1 MNCDRAKERM
11 VDRWMKG
18 IDEEARLELAEHL
31 AGCADCREEH
41 ESLQALWNGLGE
53 LPLEEPGR
61 AMRTDF
67 HRMLEAYQLGA
78 ATAGQKR
85 KAPAWDWLH
94 GLWPR
99 QPLVQFALAGA
110 ALVFGLVAGHLYTAR
125 GHDRERIASLSAEMQ
140 QMRQMVA
147 LSLLQ
152 QQSASDRLRGVNYSI
167 RLEPA
172 DDQVLAALFGTL
184 NHDPNVNV
192 RLAAFDALR
201 QSGARRGV
209 RQGLREALARQ
220 DSPLVQIA
228 LIDWAVEAEDRAAA
242 GALRKMRK
250 QPELHPAVASRL
262 EKAIE
267 RLQ

>member
-1 MNCDRAKERM
+1 MNCDRAKDRM

-18 IDEEARLELAEHL
+18 IDEEARLELSEHL
-31 AGCADCREEH
+31 AGCADCREQH

-53 LPLEEPGR
+53 LPLEEPAR
-61 AMRTDF
+61 AMRTNF
-67 HRMLEAYQLGA
+67 HRMLEAYRLGVA
-78 ATAGQKR
+78 AAAEPR
-85 KAPAWDWLH
+85 KAPAWTWLH

-110 ALVFGLVAGHLYTAR
+110 ALLFGLVAGHLYTAR
-125 GHDRERIASLSAEMQ
+125 GHDRERIAGLSAEMQ
-140 QMRQMVA
+140 QMRQLVA

-152 QQSASDRLRGVNYSI
+152 QQSASDRLRGVSYSI

-172 DDQVLAALFGTL
+172 DDQVLAALFGAL

-201 QSGARRGV
+201 QFGARRAV

-228 LIDWAVEAEDRAAA
+228 LMDWAVEAGDRASA
-242 GALRKMRK
+242 GALRQLRQ
-250 QPELHPAVASRL
+250 QPGLHPAVASRL
-262 EKAIE
+262 DQALQ